1 MSQAVYQHEPSPAKK
16 RQLKELIE
24 LLQEYE
30 SIGITGIE
38 NIAAK
43 TIQRI
48 RHSLRGEAKLKVAKN
63 TLMRLALEK
72 VAKERTEELQELES
86 YIHGSCAF
94 VLTDSN
100 PFKIA
105 NFLEKNKIPTP
116 AKEGQI
122 APNDVIVTARDTGFA
137 PGPVIG
143 ELQSV
148 GLTTQIEGGTI
159 KITENAVVCKKGEKV
174 SRTLANVLNRLGVE
188 PFTAGLS
195 IEAIFSEG
203 EILTHEVLIVDF
215 DEQRES
221 LIEAYQQAFGL
232 SLELYYPTK
241 QNIQQLL
248 GKTRREALSLALETE
263 FITPETAS
271 NILAKTQLEAI
282 ALAQKIMAKDPEVL
296 PPELL
301 SLAQETQASSPSAKS
316 ETTTEDEDSK
326 EEEPEEE
333 EEEDTGMGSLFG

>member
-1 MSQAVYQHEPSPAKK
+1 MSQATYQHEPSPAKK

-24 LLQEYE
+24 LLQQYE
-30 SIGITGIE
+30 SIGVTGIE

-63 TLMRLALEK
+63 TLMNLALEK
-72 VAKERTEELQELES
+72 VAEERDKELQELES

-94 VLTDSN
+94 ILTDSN

-105 NFLEKNKIPTP
+105 NFLEKNKIPTA

-122 APNDVIVTARDTGFA
+122 APNDVVVTARDTGFA

-148 GLTTQIEGGTI
+148 GLSTQIEGGTI
-159 KITENAVVCKKGEKV
+159 KITDDAVVCKKGEKV

-203 EILTHEVLIVDF
+203 EILSHDVLIVDF
-215 DEQRES
+215 DEQREK
-221 LIEAYQQAFGL
+221 LMEAFQHAFGL
-232 SLELYYPTK
+232 SLEIYYPTK

-248 GKTRREALSLALETE
+248 GKTRREALSLALETD

-282 ALAQKIMAKDPEVL
+282 ALAQKIITKDPDVL
-296 PPELL
+296 PSEFH
-301 SLAQETQASSPSAKS
+301 SLTQSTQTSSPSTKPKKK
-316 ETTTEDEDSK
+316 TEEEASK
-326 EEEPEEE
+326 EEGEEE
-333 EEEDTGMGSLFG
+333 EEAGMGSLFG